1 MLDKIKDLRE
11 STGLGMMA
19 CKAALEEAGGD
30 VEKAIDILRKK
41 GVIKAAGRSERETKE
56 GTIGVYLH
64 SNNKIATMVKLAS
77 ETDFVARNEVFQ
89 EFARDLAM
97 HVAASNP
104 RYVDPS
110 EVSQADLDKE
120 KEIYMEQLKAEGKKE
135 DMIEKIVEG
144 KLKKYAEEYALMKQ
158 AFVKDPSKTI
168 EEMVTDMNNK
178 MGENI
183 HIVSFVRYSI
193 G

>member
-1 MLDKIKDLRE
+1 MLDKIKELRE

-41 GVIKAAGRSERETKE
+41 GAIKAAGRSERETKE

-64 SNNKIATMVKLAS
+64 SNNKVATMVKLAS
-77 ETDFVARNEVFQ
+77 ETDFVARNEVFV
-89 EFARDLAM
+89 EFAKDLAM

-110 EVSQADLDKE
+110 EVSEEDLAKE

-135 DMIEKIVEG
+135 DMIEKIVEA
-144 KLKKYAEEYALMKQ
+144 KLKKFAEESALLKQ
-158 AFVKDPSKTI
+158 PFVKDPSKTI
-168 EEMVTDMNNK
+168 EDLVRDMNNK
-178 MGENI
+178 MGENV
-183 HIVSFVRYSI
+183 HIVSFVRYQI

>member
-1 MLDKIKDLRE
+1 MLDKIKELRE

-19 CKAALEEAGGD
+19 CKSALEEAGGD
-30 VEKAIDILRKK
+30 VDKAIEILRKK
-41 GVIKAAGRSERETKE
+41 GELKAAARAERETKE

-64 SNNKIATMVKLAS
+64 SNNKIATMVKVAC

-89 EFARDLAM
+89 EFAKDMAM
-97 HVAASNP
+97 HVAAANP

-120 KEIYMEQLKAEGKKE
+120 KEIYVEQLKGEGKKE

-144 KLKKYAEEYALMKQ
+144 KLKKFAEEAALLKQ
-158 AFVKDPSKTI
+158 PFVKDPSKTI
-168 EEMVTDMNNK
+168 EEMVRDLNNK
-178 MGENI
+178 MGENV
-183 HIVSFVRYSI
+183 HIVSFARYQI